1 VHGHFIVGERC
12 AWVITQSEKLA
23 KTKIDQKELSMWFM
37 NKITNP
43 IVRLILLSPLYR
55 LLSSSLLLIS
65 YRGRKSGKEYTL
77 PVQYAQTENC
87 IYILPGMPEQKT
99 WWRNLK
105 GDTQVRVTLAGQT
118 VAANGRLLE
127 QESEEETIVKSLDLY
142 LQHFPALAKSLKVSK
157 DGAGH
162 FNAADLRAA
171 SAGLVMIRVEL
182 SPK

>member
-1 VHGHFIVGERC
+1 
-12 AWVITQSEKLA
+12 
-23 KTKIDQKELSMWFM
+23 MWFM

-77 PVQYAQTENC
+77 PVQYAQAESQ

-105 GDTQVRVTLAGQT
+105 GGAQVQVTLSGKT
-118 VAANGRLLE
+118 VAGRGKLLE
-127 QESEEETIVKSLDLY
+127 PESELETIVKGFNLY
-142 LQHFPALAKSLKVSK
+142 LQRFPALAKSFQVGS
-157 DGAGH
+157 DTTGQ
-162 FNAADLRAA
+162 FNDDDLHAAC
-171 SAGLVMIRVEL
+171 AGLVMIQVEL
-182 SPK
+182 GQK